1 LAKKYNKSRKQK
13 PNYSKKGLQNV
24 QMETSSDLD
33 LESGLKEQKNKSQ
46 SLCSESDQSFS
57 PRKS

>member
-1 LAKKYNKSRKQK
+1 MAKKYNKSRKQK
-13 PNYSKKGLQNV
+13 PNFSKKGLQNV

-33 LESGLKEQKNKSQ
+33 LESSLKEQKNKKQ
-46 SLCSESDQSFS
+46 SSCSESDQSFS